1 MLAERF
7 RWLPILL
14 LLPLSLGCGAPILA
28 KGSAQ
33 ERPAGLRL
41 VLSADRTVYARGEPV
56 ELTLAVT
63 NPGPTPITLTAP
75 SSQRYDFTV
84 LKDGA
89 AIWRWSAGRMFLT
102 VLTDLTI
109 PPGETRA
116 FTETW
121 DQRDQSGQPVGP
133 GEYVVVG
140 TLIGGERVGLTLQ
153 RLRITIR

>member
-1 MLAERF
+1 MTAF
-7 RWLPILL
+7 LP
-14 LLPLSLGCGAPILA
+14 
-28 KGSAQ
+28 KGSLTTAFAQ
-33 ERPAGLRL
+33 ERQTGLRL

-56 ELTLAVT
+56 ELTLSVT

-84 LKDGA
+84 LKDGTEV
-89 AIWRWSAGRMFLT
+89 WRWSAGRMFLT

-121 DQRDQSGQPVGP
+121 DQRDQSGRPVSP

-140 TLIGGERVGLTLQ
+140 VLIGGEPVGLTPK
-153 RLRITIR
+153 RVRITIR